1 MVSDRPRNGRYKK
14 SDIQTPADP
23 VSNSFMGSLR
33 ESQSKNN
40 NGTNSRLKEAA
51 GSRAGMTDIE
61 QDLLLGS
68 TPIELSKG
76 STKSASTASGGA
88 ATAGSATTVTQYAP
102 YQESL
107 KKPLIGGGS
116 SSIIMKP
123 SSSNKNQTEG
133 S

>member
-61 QDLLLGS
+61 QDLLGS

-123 SSSNKNQTEG
+123 SSSKN
-133 S
+133 